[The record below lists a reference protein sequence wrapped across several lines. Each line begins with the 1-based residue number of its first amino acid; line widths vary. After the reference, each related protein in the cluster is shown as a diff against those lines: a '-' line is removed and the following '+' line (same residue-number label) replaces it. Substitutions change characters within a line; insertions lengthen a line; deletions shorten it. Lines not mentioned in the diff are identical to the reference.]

1 MNDQLR
7 RSLMPPGQRRHV
19 LVMAISGLS
28 FVAVLALI
36 GLLLR
41 LIG

>member
-1 MNDQLR
+1 MSDGPR
-7 RSLMPPGQRRHV
+7 KSRMPPGHQRQM

-28 FVAVLALI
+28 FILVLALI

-41 LIG
+41 FLG